1 MATTTLNPRG
11 AGPLRA
17 VATEPA
23 RAAVTIWT
31 VVLLVSGQGFRYL
44 LGLPVFAV
52 LCVATIAAVFV
63 VFRPSLRMLRPPLL
77 IGAFVGLAALS
88 IVWSATRGITALAVV
103 AMAATTAIAMVAA
116 RGASNVA
123 FMVRLYRGL
132 QISLLLGIVFELV
145 VTFIVRAPVPPLVRD
160 LESLAADK
168 GGAPRQSNWS
178 ENLLLEGGPVQG
190 FVGNRNPFGGIALL
204 LAVSACVLLLD
215 RKVRRL
221 DGFLTLAAAGAVH
234 AVTMSATVTASVG
247 VLGALTVGAY
257 VLRRLRPRGKRVLSF
272 TIIACT
278 AIGAVLTLKYREA
291 IFELLE
297 RGTDFTNRTEIWY
310 EVIDFA
316 MQRPDGWGYVGYWP
330 IWQYP
335 YSEIGTGLE
344 YVRPTHGHNAFLDAW
359 LQLGLIGVILLV
371 GIVVLLFGSAWRLV
385 ERADRGDTHLPLG
398 WALLTVALGMQA
410 LTESRLLV
418 EGGWFLLVALY
429 CIGPPVFTLTIV
441 DPELVHY
448 GTRMR
453 EADEARVARRIDA
466 AEKRQGGDS
475 PRT

>member
-1 MATTTLNPRG
+1 
-11 AGPLRA
+11 
-17 VATEPA
+17 
-23 RAAVTIWT
+23 
-31 VVLLVSGQGFRYL
+31 
-44 LGLPVFAV
+44 
-52 LCVATIAAVFV
+52 
-63 VFRPSLRMLRPPLL
+63 
-77 IGAFVGLAALS
+77 
-88 IVWSATRGITALAVV
+88 
-103 AMAATTAIAMVAA
+103 
-116 RGASNVA
+116 
-123 FMVRLYRGL
+123 
-132 QISLLLGIVFELV
+132 
-145 VTFIVRAPVPPLVRD
+145 
-160 LESLAADK
+160 
-168 GGAPRQSNWS
+168 
-178 ENLLLEGGPVQG
+178 
-190 FVGNRNPFGGIALL
+190 
-204 LAVSACVLLLD
+204 
-215 RKVRRL
+215 
-221 DGFLTLAAAGAVH
+221 
-234 AVTMSATVTASVG
+234 
-247 VLGALTVGAY
+247 
-257 VLRRLRPRGKRVLSF
+257 
-272 TIIACT
+272 
-278 AIGAVLTLKYREA
+278 AVLTLKYREA

-371 GIVVLLFGSAWRLV
+371 GFVVLLFCSAWRLV
-385 ERADRGDTHLPLG
+385 EPADRGDTHLPLA
-398 WALLTVALGMQA
+398 WALRTVALGMRA

>member
-1 MATTTLNPRG
+1 
-11 AGPLRA
+11 
-17 VATEPA
+17 
-23 RAAVTIWT
+23 
-31 VVLLVSGQGFRYL
+31 
-44 LGLPVFAV
+44 
-52 LCVATIAAVFV
+52 
-63 VFRPSLRMLRPPLL
+63 
-77 IGAFVGLAALS
+77 
-88 IVWSATRGITALAVV
+88 
-103 AMAATTAIAMVAA
+103 
-116 RGASNVA
+116 
-123 FMVRLYRGL
+123 MVRLYRGL
-132 QISLLLGIVFELV
+132 QISLFLGVVFELV
-145 VTFIVRAPVPPLVRD
+145 VAFVVRAPVPPLVRD

-168 GGAPRQSNWS
+168 GGEPRQSNWS

-204 LAVSACVLLLD
+204 LAVAACVLLLD

-234 AVTMSATVTASVG
+234 ALTMSATVTASVG

-257 VLRRLRPRGKRVLSF
+257 VLRRLRPRAKRVLSF

-278 AIGAVLTLKYREA
+278 AIGAVLTLKYREE

-330 IWQYP
+330 IWQFP

-359 LQLGLIGVILLV
+359 LQLGLIGVVLLV

-453 EADEARVARRIDA
+453 EADEARVARRINA
-466 AEKRQGGDS
+466 AEKRQGGDAR
-475 PRT
+475 P